1 MNKTEN
7 VKRQV
12 LPGVIGQRRQVLE
25 LLLELE
31 VQEAQ
36 SVNNDCL

>member
-12 LPGVIGQRRQVLE
+12 LPGVIGQRRRVLE
-25 LLLELE
+25 LLLD
-31 VQEAQ
+31 
-36 SVNNDCL
+36 S

>member
-12 LPGVIGQRRQVLE
+12 LPGMIGQTRQVLE
-25 LLLELE
+25 LFL
-31 VQEAQ
+31 
-36 SVNNDCL
+36 DG